1 MWSNKK
7 EDDVKMPEPPMR
19 AAHEP
24 LPAAT
29 TPVRGGTMEP
39 ICKIGKSIII
49 RGELT
54 GNEDLTI
61 EGSVEG
67 KVELREHN
75 LVVGST
81 GKIQAEVNAK
91 SVNIQG
97 EVQGNVRAMDRIEIA
112 TSGTVKGDLIAPRI
126 IIADGARFK
135 GSVDMEK
142 PADAA
147 RAARPTAAVPADVRA
162 ANNAA
167 PGTEQRAVKA
177 QV

>member
-1 MWSNKK
+1 
-7 EDDVKMPEPPMR
+7 
-19 AAHEP
+19 
-24 LPAAT
+24 
-29 TPVRGGTMEP
+29 MEP

-81 GKIQAEVNAK
+81 GKIQAEIHAK

-97 EVQGNVRAMDRIEIA
+97 EVTGNVRAEDRIEIA
-112 TSGTVKGDLIAPRI
+112 TSGTVKGDLVAPRI
-126 IIADGARFK
+126 IISDGARFK

-142 PADAA
+142 PAEAG
-147 RAARPTAAVPADVRA
+147 RPRPHATTAVPTDVRA
-162 ANNAA
+162 AVGAA
-167 PGTEQRAVKA
+167 TGAAAGPAAEPRPFKA
-177 QV
+177 